1 MTTTLLDIRRIIAGL
16 LGVYGVILL
25 VAGIVGS
32 SEQKNKAAGVNI
44 NLWAGIVLLLM
55 ATFFLVWALTRPL
68 MEELEDAEAEGR
80 APGAGRTGRAA
91 LGGSAPGGNSASTAP
106 PNPPPMIRAPS
117 APASRQASTARSTSG
132 TDTS

>member
-1 MTTTLLDIRRIIAGL
+1 MTTAILDIRRIIAGL
-16 LGVYGVILL
+16 LGVYGVILV

-68 MEELEDAEAEGR
+68 SEELQEAETEGER
-80 APGAGRTGRAA
+80 REPPG
-91 LGGSAPGGNSASTAP
+91 PEE
-106 PNPPPMIRAPS
+106 
-117 APASRQASTARSTSG
+117 QH
-132 TDTS
+132 

>member
-32 SEQKNKAAGVNI
+32 SAQKNKAAGVNI

-68 MEELEDAEAEGR
+68 MEELEDAEAEGER
-80 APGAGRTGRAA
+80 PEQDGPEG
-91 LGGSAPGGNSASTAP
+91 
-106 PNPPPMIRAPS
+106 
-117 APASRQASTARSTSG
+117 QH
-132 TDTS
+132 

>member
-1 MTTTLLDIRRIIAGL
+1 MISTLLDIRRIIAGL
-16 LGVYGVILL
+16 LGVYGVILV

-68 MEELEDAEAEGR
+68 MDELDEAEAD
-80 APGAGRTGRAA
+80 
-91 LGGSAPGGNSASTAP
+91 GSATAGADRTTERERPDTAP
-106 PNPPPMIRAPS
+106 PEEPR
-117 APASRQASTARSTSG
+117 
-132 TDTS
+132 

>member
-68 MEELEDAEAEGR
+68 MEELEDAEAEGER
-80 APGAGRTGRAA
+80 PQQ
-91 LGGSAPGGNSASTAP
+91 GGPEGQ
-106 PNPPPMIRAPS
+106 R
-117 APASRQASTARSTSG
+117 
-132 TDTS
+132 

>member
-1 MTTTLLDIRRIIAGL
+1 LISTLLDIRRIIAGL

-32 SEQKNKAAGVNI
+32 SESKNKAAGVNI

-68 MEELEDAEAEGR
+68 SEELSDAEAE
-80 APGAGRTGRAA
+80 AGRQDPDSPSPRPAED
-91 LGGSAPGGNSASTAP
+91 
-106 PNPPPMIRAPS
+106 PPP
-117 APASRQASTARSTSG
+117 G
-132 TDTS
+132 

>member
-68 MEELEDAEAEGR
+68 MEELEDAEAEGEH
-80 APGAGRTGRAA
+80 PEQ
-91 LGGSAPGGNSASTAP
+91 GGPEG
-106 PNPPPMIRAPS
+106 
-117 APASRQASTARSTSG
+117 QH
-132 TDTS
+132 